1 MPKLSDQVGEKFDVA
16 IVGGGVVGCALARR
30 LVLEGAKTIL
40 IEAASDILAG
50 ASKANS
56 AILHTGFD
64 APVGSLEHAMIRSGY
79 AEYLQIFQELSL
91 PILKAGAMVVAWND
105 TELAQLQS
113 IYDKAR
119 RNGVEDVAILDPHRV
134 GKREP
139 HLAPSCGAVLVPGES
154 LVDPW
159 STPLAYL
166 KQAVE
171 NGGVFRRNAELKRGT
186 FDGRTWH
193 LETSG
198 GQVLAD
204 WVANCAG
211 LYGDRVDA
219 ILAGTARFAIR
230 PRKGQFV
237 VFDKAAR
244 NLLDTIILPV
254 PTERTKG
261 VVLCPTIFGNVLVG
275 PTAEDQDHRDQAD
288 VDQSTLELLVATAQ
302 RIMPGIAESG
312 VTAIYAG
319 LRPATEQ
326 TDYRFFVDP
335 DRRLATLGGIRST
348 GLTAALGLARH
359 AASAMGL
366 SRTKLDAPKPVTMPN
381 LAEHL
386 PRDWQ
391 AIGRDEIV
399 CHCEMVTK
407 REIEAAFQGQLGA
420 RDIGGIKRRT
430 RATMGRCQGFYCMA
444 RVAALAGEGIVPLAT
459 KPEVAHG

>member
-1 MPKLSDQVGEKFDVA
+1 
-16 IVGGGVVGCALARR
+16 
-30 LVLEGAKTIL
+30 
-40 IEAASDILAG
+40 
-50 ASKANS
+50 
-56 AILHTGFD
+56 
-64 APVGSLEHAMIRSGY
+64 
-79 AEYLQIFQELSL
+79 
-91 PILKAGAMVVAWND
+91 
-105 TELAQLQS
+105 
-113 IYDKAR
+113 
-119 RNGVEDVAILDPHRV
+119 
-134 GKREP
+134 
-139 HLAPSCGAVLVPGES
+139 
-154 LVDPW
+154 
-159 STPLAYL
+159 
-166 KQAVE
+166 VE
-171 NGGVFRRNAELKRGT
+171 NGGEFRRNAELKRGT

-198 GQVLAD
+198 GEVLAD

-244 NLLDTIILPV
+244 RLLDTIILPV

-275 PTAEDQDHRDQAD
+275 PTAEDQQERDKAN
-288 VDQSTLELLVATAQ
+288 VDDAILAKLVATAQ

-312 VTAIYAG
+312 VTAVYAG

-326 TDYRFFVDP
+326 SDYRIFVDP
-335 DRRLATLGGIRST
+335 DRLLATLGGIRST
-348 GLTAALGLARH
+348 GLSAALGLARH
-359 AASAMGL
+359 AAAAMGL
-366 SRTKLDAPKPVTMPN
+366 AKSRLEPPKPVTMPN

-386 PRDWQ
+386 PRHWQ

-407 REIEAAFQGQLGA
+407 REIEAAFQGLLGA
-420 RDIGGIKRRT
+420 RDIAGIKRRT

-444 RVAALAGEGIVPLAT
+444 RVAALAGDDIVPMAT
-459 KPEVAHG
+459 TQKVAHA